1 MARLWGRS
9 KIDALEDVLRQ
20 GGDEPA
26 IRPAVVALAME
37 HHLVSRYTSLVA
49 VDRTPVRSPEVKL
62 ASVRFDNATPHGA
75 LAFAHG
81 GLGSGR
87 QFALA
92 ALLALLAL
100 ALLRP
105 QWAR

>member
-1 MARLWGRS
+1 V
-9 KIDALEDVLRQ
+9 E
-20 GGDEPA
+20 
-26 IRPAVVALAME
+26 
-37 HHLVSRYTSLVA
+37 
-49 VDRTPVRSPEVKL
+49 L
-62 ASVRFDNATPHGA
+62 ASVRFDNAAPHGA
-75 LAFAHG
+75 LAFAQG